1 MRNKGKLMAAVDSTE
16 PVREC
21 HDGTETQAW
30 SRVETGLLTLVV
42 ALVAAAVIFGP
53 ALAHAGN

>member
-1 MRNKGKLMAAVDSTE
+1 MAAVDSTE

>member
-1 MRNKGKLMAAVDSTE
+1 MAAIDSTE

-21 HDGTETQAW
+21 QDGTETQAW